1 MNHQR
6 FLIQFL
12 YSIHFLK
19 SRSKLSFYS
28 QLKSTRLLFGDHE
41 NVLIFTV
48 FFCFFFFCMYA
59 QSCPRLYNLMDCSPS
74 GSSVH
79 GISQARILEWV
90 AISFSGGNSWPR
102 DQTRISCISYIQRQI
117 LYHWAIRG
125 VQIYCGDTYKLLNYI
140 YYKWINCMVCE
151 VYLNKGALS

>member
-1 MNHQR
+1 MYSSYAAIWNYNTEHTMNHLR

-28 QLKSTRLLFGDHE
+28 QVKSIRLLFGDHE

-48 FFCFFFFCMYA
+48 FLLFFFCMCA
-59 QSCPRLYNLMDCSPS
+59 QSWPPLYNPMDFSPS
-74 GSSVH
+74 GCSVH

-90 AISFSGGNSWPR
+90 SISFSRGNSWSR
-102 DQTRISCISYIQRQI
+102 DRIQISCISYIHRQI

-125 VQIYCGDTYKLLNYI
+125 VQIYCGEL
-140 YYKWINCMVCE
+140 
-151 VYLNKGALS
+151 